1 MAKQSLIRLPAVKA
15 RTGQSRSAIYAA
27 MQRGEFPQSVPI
39 GPRAVAWVESEIDA
53 YIERQ
58 IEQRSEAA

>member
-1 MAKQSLIRLPAVKA
+1 MEKQSLLRLPAVKA

-27 MQRGEFPQSVPI
+27 IQRGEFPKPVPI
-39 GPRAVAWVESEIDA
+39 GARAVAWVESEIDD

-58 IEQRSEAA
+58 IQRRGAA

>member
-1 MAKQSLIRLPAVKA
+1 MEKQSLLRLPAVKA

-27 MQRGEFPQSVPI
+27 IQRGEFPKPVPI
-39 GPRAVAWVESEIDA
+39 GTRAVAWVESEIDD

-58 IEQRSEAA
+58 IQRRGAA